1 MNSSQDKRHAKRVE
15 EVAGE
20 SEINVGSDVLKQ
32 FTLSESLII
41 KHLSFEST
49 ISYTVIALKRLEK
62 LNTEIKKYTYF
73 FFSSIPS
80 LVKIAFSEAGVAC

>member
-15 EVAGE
+15 VVAGE

-62 LNTEIKKYTYF
+62 LNTEIKKYTSF
-73 FFSSIPS
+73 LAQFHH
-80 LVKIAFSEAGVAC
+80 